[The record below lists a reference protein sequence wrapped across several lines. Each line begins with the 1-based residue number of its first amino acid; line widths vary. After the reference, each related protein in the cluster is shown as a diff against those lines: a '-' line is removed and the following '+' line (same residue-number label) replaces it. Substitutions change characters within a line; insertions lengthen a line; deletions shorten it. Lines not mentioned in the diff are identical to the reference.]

1 MPSISELTRK
11 AAEGL
16 DAIREISRLQS
27 RSSNFT
33 TVPRDWVKACE
44 EARLAGYTT
53 PMEWALA
60 EFEKSVAGKL
70 GREPNINREFFAGE
84 SLARLRG
91 SLCLEEGN
99 EVEEACDQGSLADV
113 AKETSDMDYVSIG
126 TKLAYG
132 IPYWETFW
140 LVHENNMRKIET
152 GTVNEYGKLT
162 KSKDHPKVDLT
173 GVVKMA
179 EENQRNG

>member
-1 MPSISELTRK
+1 VPSISELTRK

-33 TVPRDWVKACE
+33 QVPRDWVKACE

-60 EFEKSVAGKL
+60 EFEKGTAEKQSRA
-70 GREPNINREFFAGE
+70 PNINREFLPGDE
-84 SLARLRG
+84 LANLRG
-91 SLCLEEGN
+91 RLCHEEGY
-99 EVEEACDQGSLADV
+99 EVWVASDEGSLANV

-126 TKLAYG
+126 TKVAYG

-152 GTVNEYGKLT
+152 GTVNEYGKLV

-173 GVVKMA
+173 GVVRTA